1 MHREI
6 KKSKILIIDDN
17 TTNLDLMVEILKQ
30 EEYDN
35 IQTLSDPEKAF
46 ETINKVEPDLL
57 ILDLMMP
64 FISGFEILKE
74 RNTFLNEKWYMPI
87 IVITASNNPTDR
99 KRALNLSASDF
110 LTKPFDLN
118 EVSLRIKNTL
128 LTGYLLKRE
137 RQLTENLE
145 QEVIKRTKELEEEKL
160 IAEKNER
167 KYGKLFD
174 SNVDAINL
182 FTISNGVPSN
192 FLESNPANL
201 KVLGYTP
208 DQLKSKNFVDLFL
221 NCSKESF
228 EEKLTELS
236 EKAPHS
242 LKLISTVVR
251 KVGKY

>member
-1 MHREI
+1 MHQAI

-17 TTNLDLMVEILKQ
+17 NTNLDLMVEILNQ
-30 EEYDN
+30 EGYGN

-64 FISGFEILKE
+64 HISGFEILKE

-87 IVITASNNPTDR
+87 IVITASNNPSDR
-99 KRALNLSASDF
+99 KRALNLGASDF

-137 RQLTENLE
+137 KLLTENLE
-145 QEVIKRTKELEEEKL
+145 QEVSKRTKELEEEKL

-167 KYGKLFD
+167 KYRKLFD
-174 SNVDAINL
+174 SNADAINL

-192 FLESNPANL
+192 FL
-201 KVLGYTP
+201 
-208 DQLKSKNFVDLFL
+208 
-221 NCSKESF
+221 
-228 EEKLTELS
+228 
-236 EKAPHS
+236 
-242 LKLISTVVR
+242 
-251 KVGKY
+251 